1 MNLSVTPAA
10 ADWGSFL
17 VEAFREE
24 VRAMDQDLS
33 EVMRDSMEALAGQE
47 EKKSEE

>member
-1 MNLSVTPAA
+1 M
-10 ADWGSFL
+10 
-17 VEAFREE
+17 EAFREE

-47 EKKSEE
+47 EKKE